1 MHIFTSQTYIYIIQ
15 DANASGVSKS
25 KTSID
30 LLKPCGGE
38 LGADL
43 DSLFTRMNNK
53 RRAPEILSEAQKQ
66 ARFDDPFGAPTP
78 AAAGATAA
86 ENPFHFE
93 DEGDYGDDAGGFDES
108 AFDNWDVS
116 INRFIK

>member
-1 MHIFTSQTYIYIIQ
+1 
-15 DANASGVSKS
+15 
-25 KTSID
+25 
-30 LLKPCGGE
+30 
-38 LGADL
+38 
-43 DSLFTRMNNK
+43 MNNK

-78 AAAGATAA
+78 AAAGVTAA

-93 DEGDYGDDAGGFDES
+93 DEGGFDES

-116 INRFIK
+116 IKRFII